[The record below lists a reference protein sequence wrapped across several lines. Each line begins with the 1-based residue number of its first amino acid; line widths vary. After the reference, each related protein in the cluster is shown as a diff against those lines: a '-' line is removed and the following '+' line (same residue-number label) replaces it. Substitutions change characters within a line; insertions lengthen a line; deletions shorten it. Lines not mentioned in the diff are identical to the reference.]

1 MERREVVG
9 GGLLGLTALFGA
21 GDGVAEAAQRAER
34 AEGPEIARAIDE
46 LRGVLET
53 RLAPPFVELTE
64 IRQQQRMFLKASQKF
79 PEFIEIG
86 INIWDRVYDWHVRH
100 QQPLNI
106 GRRDDGRYAMTFM
119 FTTLVLRPEQ
129 TDNYVGFAY
138 DVR

>member
-1 MERREVVG
+1 MERRQVVG

-21 GDGVAEAAQRAER
+21 GGGVAQATQRADS
-34 AEGPEIARAIDE
+34 PDIARAIDA
-46 LRGVLET
+46 LRGLLET
-53 RLAPPFVELTE
+53 RLAPPFVELSE
-64 IRQQQRMFLKASQKF
+64 IRQQQRLFLKASQKF

-86 INIWDRVYDWHVRH
+86 INVWDRLYDWHVRH

-138 DVR
+138 DLR

>member
-9 GGLLGLTALFGA
+9 GGLLGLTALFGV
-21 GDGVAEAAQRAER
+21 GGGVGEATQRFDN
-34 AEGPEIARAIDE
+34 PEVVRAIDG
-46 LRGVLET
+46 LRGVLES
-53 RLAPPFVELTE
+53 RLASPFVELTE
-64 IRQQQRMFLKASQKF
+64 IRQQQRIFLKASQKF

-129 TDNYVGFAY
+129 TDNYIGFAY
-138 DVR
+138 DAR

>member
-21 GDGVAEAAQRAER
+21 GGGVAEATQRADN
-34 AEGPEIARAIDE
+34 PEVARAIGE
-46 LRGVLET
+46 LRDLLER
-53 RLAPPFVELTE
+53 RLSPPFAELSE

-79 PEFIEIG
+79 PEYIEIG
-86 INIWDRVYDWHVRH
+86 INVWDRLYDWHVRH

-129 TDNYVGFAY
+129 SDNYVGFAY